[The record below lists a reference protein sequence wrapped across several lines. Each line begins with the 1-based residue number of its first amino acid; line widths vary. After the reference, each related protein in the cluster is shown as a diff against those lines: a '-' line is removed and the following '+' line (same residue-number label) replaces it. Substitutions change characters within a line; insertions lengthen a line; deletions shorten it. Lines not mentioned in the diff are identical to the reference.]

1 MTTLI
6 PRTQRHVVAPE
17 KRATHISYID
27 ARGPRFSATLT
38 FIVLAVALVTQS
50 TWVIAFQLIVFAS
63 AAFFGPPKG
72 IYGRI
77 YRGVIQPR
85 LKGPVPS
92 EDVRPVRFAQIVGL
106 IFAGVAL
113 LGSLSGIS
121 AIFTIATAFAL
132 AAAFHNAFFNFCLG
146 CEAYLLIQRL
156 IR

>member
-1 MTTLI
+1 MTTLL
-6 PRTQRHVVAPE
+6 PKTERHVVSPDA
-17 KRATHISYID
+17 RATHVTYID

-77 YRGVIQPR
+77 YRGIIQPR
-85 LKGPVPS
+85 LRGPVPS

-113 LGSLSGIS
+113 IGGLAGIS
-121 AIFTIATAFAL
+121 TLFTIATAFAL
-132 AAAFHNAFFNFCLG
+132 AAAFLNAFFNFCLG

-156 IR
+156 VR